1 MKKYLRKNMIAT
13 EADVAPA
20 NGLATSL
27 DDELLGESYYGK
39 SVDERCK
46 AQVLEFIAAH
56 ESVLGEDLL
65 TIKRL
70 TRVAHKICF
79 SDLSLPDN
87 IVEKLLL
94 FNLEGITLINS
105 DKKTEYEPS
114 RLQTIESH
122 LYAYAAEAAKA
133 LAYKTGELSWAKQW
147 HNLRMISA
155 TKSGD
160 SDPKHS
166 AHSYSIGGQGAK
178 SVFNAIKK
186 EEVPWKEKVYW
197 AKQWYEADMLS
208 AIISEGFDLK
218 HSAHSYSNA
227 ADAAKAVY
235 EVLDRTEGIPL
246 EEQVDWAK
254 KWYSSNISSAT
265 LIAGFNQ
272 KHAAH
277 SYCWAAEAASHV
289 FSKTKDPTWAIEAI
303 EDYGRF
309 LKYYESQ
316 PYLIDDRIG
325 KLINTVRGKITNLKE
340 EIDRIAA

>member
-122 LYAYAAEAAKA
+122 LYAYAAEAAKV

-186 EEVPWKEKVYW
+186 EDVPWKEKVYW
-197 AKQWYEADMLS
+197 TKQWYGAYMLS
-208 AIISEGFDLK
+208 AIISEGFDLE

-235 EVLDRTEGIPL
+235 DILDEIEGISL
-246 EEQVDWAK
+246 EEKVDWAK
-254 KWYSSNISSAT
+254 KWYSSNKSSAT
-265 LIAGFNQ
+265 LSMDFDQ

-277 SYCWAAEAASHV
+277 SYYWAAEAASNV
-289 FSKTKDPTWAIEAI
+289 FSKTKNPTWAIESI
-303 EDYGRF
+303 EKYERF

-316 PYLIDDRIG
+316 PGLAGARIDQLIH
-325 KLINTVRGKITNLKE
+325 KVRANITYLKE
-340 EIDRIAA
+340 EIGRMAA